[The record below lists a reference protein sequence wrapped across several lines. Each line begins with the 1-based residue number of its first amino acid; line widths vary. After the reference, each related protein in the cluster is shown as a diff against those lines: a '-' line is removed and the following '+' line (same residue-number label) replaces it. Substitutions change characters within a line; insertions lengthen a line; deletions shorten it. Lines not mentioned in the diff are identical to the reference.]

1 MSNSFSRTGFL
12 PHRPLSSAFTVFG
25 FVLVTTTVVASC
37 HSNGVASVSND
48 PDNNDPVLGV
58 ERAEPTQATDLQPAS
73 VSPELTDKSAQ
84 LLEQHSNK
92 RVGTEIPFTLNGR
105 RYIGRIEMH
114 EGPVKGKHKG
124 LTAYGPKD
132 GPQRLGQNSG
142 E

>member
-1 MSNSFSRTGFL
+1 MSNSFPRNWFLRHRTVS
-12 PHRPLSSAFTVFG
+12 PAFTVPG
-25 FVLVTTTVVASC
+25 FVLVTTTVLASC
-37 HSNGVASVSND
+37 HSNGVASVPND
-48 PDNNDPVLGV
+48 PDDDSVLGV

-92 RVGTEIPFTLNGR
+92 PVGTEIPFTLNGQ

-114 EGPVKGKHKG
+114 EDPVKGKHKG
-124 LTAYGPKD
+124 LTAYVPKD
-132 GPQRLGQNSG
+132 QPQHVGQRSG